1 MKNNTKKNKQKKLR
15 SIKFEPGPL
24 QSPCI
29 LSRVPLAMFIAL
41 LLWQP
46 LRNVAATLSAHYSVD
61 ALEVSMVT
69 GMASRDCEG
78 QSEPI
83 NGTMLRDRRNKKTA
97 IKITNHASC
106 HFYSCFA
113 KKCLCVLCLVVFSP
127 PFLVYH
133 GLTVYA
139 SLDDC
144 CQFIGCTGEEKNT
157 NALFSLFLRHWL
169 TFNNDVAVTLQSK
182 SFKWNLMWNSL
193 MKYYFMGL

>member
-1 MKNNTKKNKQKKLR
+1 MTASEKCCSNIVCTLLSWCARGLHGNRDGITWLWRTIRANQWDNVERQEKQKD
-15 SIKFEPGPL
+15 SD
-24 QSPCI
+24 Q
-29 LSRVPLAMFIAL
+29 
-41 LLWQP
+41 
-46 LRNVAATLSAHYSVD
+46 
-61 ALEVSMVT
+61 
-69 GMASRDCEG
+69 
-78 QSEPI
+78 
-83 NGTMLRDRRNKKTA
+83 
-97 IKITNHASC
+97 NHK
-106 HFYSCFA
+106 SCFLSLLFL
-113 KKCLCVLCLVVFSP
+113 LCQKMSVCFVFGCFFSP

-144 CQFIGCTGEEKNT
+144 CQFIGCTGGEKNT

>member
-1 MKNNTKKNKQKKLR
+1 MKNNTKKKQKKLR

-113 KKCLCVLCLVVFSP
+113 KKCLCVLCLVVFFP
-127 PFLVYH
+127 PVPCLPWSYCLCKSGWLLSVYRMYRGGKEH
-133 GLTVYA
+133 KCPFFPFFTALTN
-139 SLDDC
+139 
-144 CQFIGCTGEEKNT
+144 F
-157 NALFSLFLRHWL
+157 
-169 TFNNDVAVTLQSK
+169 
-182 SFKWNLMWNSL
+182 
-193 MKYYFMGL
+193 

>member
-1 MKNNTKKNKQKKLR
+1 MFNQIWT
-15 SIKFEPGPL
+15 GTL
-24 QSPCI
+24 QSPRI
-29 LSRVPLAMFIAL
+29 LSRVPLAVFIAL

-46 LRNVAATLSAHYSVD
+46 LRNVAATLSAHCSAD

-69 GMASRDCEG
+69 RMASRDCEG

-97 IKITNHASC
+97 IKITNLASC

-113 KKCLCVLCLVVFSP
+113 KKCVFCVCLIFFFPSL
-127 PFLVYH
+127 FLVYH

-144 CQFIGCTGEEKNT
+144 CQFMGCTEGGEHKFPFSPFFTALT
-157 NALFSLFLRHWL
+157 NF
-169 TFNNDVAVTLQSK
+169 
-182 SFKWNLMWNSL
+182 
-193 MKYYFMGL
+193 

>member
-1 MKNNTKKNKQKKLR
+1 
-15 SIKFEPGPL
+15 
-24 QSPCI
+24 
-29 LSRVPLAMFIAL
+29 MFIAL

-46 LRNVAATLSAHYSVD
+46 LRNVAATLSAHCSAD

-113 KKCLCVLCLVVFSP
+113 KKMSVCFVFACFFFLPPVPCLPWSYCLCKSGWLLSVNGM
-127 PFLVYH
+127 YR
-133 GLTVYA
+133 G
-139 SLDDC
+139 
-144 CQFIGCTGEEKNT
+144 GEQ
-157 NALFSLFLRHWL
+157 NALFFAFLRHWL
-169 TFNNDVAVTLQSK
+169 TLNNDVAVTLQSK

-193 MKYYFMGL
+193 IKYYFMGL

>member
-1 MKNNTKKNKQKKLR
+1 MYIFTRHRKEIYQSTCKFTFHHFRRKHFYENIKTNKKKKFNQ
-15 SIKFEPGPL
+15 IWTGTL

-29 LSRVPLAMFIAL
+29 FSRVPLAVFIAL

-46 LRNVAATLSAHYSVD
+46 LRNVAATLSAHCSAD

-69 GMASRDCEG
+69 RMASRDCEG

-113 KKCLCVLCLVVFSP
+113 KKMCVLCLLDFIF
-127 PFLVYH
+127 FLFFFCP
-133 GLTVYA
+133 T
-139 SLDDC
+139 C
-144 CQFIGCTGEEKNT
+144 
-157 NALFSLFLRHWL
+157 SLFTMVLLFMQVWM
-169 TFNNDVAVTLQSK
+169 TVFNLWVVQRRGRTKIPFPPHFYSID
-182 SFKWNLMWNSL
+182 
-193 MKYYFMGL
+193 

>member
-1 MKNNTKKNKQKKLR
+1 MKKKQTKKLFNQ
-15 SIKFEPGPL
+15 IWTGTL

-29 LSRVPLAMFIAL
+29 LSRVPLVVFIAL

-46 LRNVAATLSAHYSVD
+46 VRNVAATLSAHCSAD

-69 GMASRDCEG
+69 RMASRDCEG

-113 KKCLCVLCLVVFSP
+113 KKKCVFCVCLIIFFPLCSLFTMVLLFMQVWMTVVSFMGCTEGGEHKVP
-127 PFLVYH
+127 CCPFL
-133 GLTVYA
+133 
-139 SLDDC
+139 
-144 CQFIGCTGEEKNT
+144 Q
-157 NALFSLFLRHWL
+157 HWL

-182 SFKWNLMWNSL
+182 SFKWN
-193 MKYYFMGL
+193 

>member
-1 MKNNTKKNKQKKLR
+1 MYIFTRHQKEIYQSTCKFTFHHLWQKNTFMKNDKKTNKKMFNQ
-15 SIKFEPGPL
+15 IWTGTL

-29 LSRVPLAMFIAL
+29 LSRVPLAVFIAL

-46 LRNVAATLSAHYSVD
+46 LRNVAATLSAHCSAD

-69 GMASRDCEG
+69 RMASRDCEG

-113 KKCLCVLCLVVFSP
+113 KKCVFCVCLIFFPPCSLFTMVLLFMQVWMTVVSLWDVQRGENTNSPFP
-127 PFLVYH
+127 PFFTA
-133 GLTVYA
+133 LTN
-139 SLDDC
+139 
-144 CQFIGCTGEEKNT
+144 F
-157 NALFSLFLRHWL
+157 
-169 TFNNDVAVTLQSK
+169 
-182 SFKWNLMWNSL
+182 
-193 MKYYFMGL
+193 